1 MMLEL
6 LDDMSLESN
15 KEKLFR
21 WSQVKIGANSSTDR
35 SRATVGGRIGIDK
48 WIGLLWRRVG
58 GAGFGL
64 S

>member
-1 MMLEL
+1 MLEL

-21 WSQVKIGANSSTDR
+21 WSQEKISANSSTDR

-48 WIGLLWRRVG
+48 WISLLWHHVG